1 MYIFIYVCIYE
12 YFMCVIYVFVCICC
26 SVLVFT
32 GDSGASFPNFRMF
45 NQVFRLDLCN
55 TECGGLVIL
64 V

>member
-32 GDSGASFPNFRMF
+32 GDSGATFPNFRMF
-45 NQVFRLDLCN
+45 NQAFRLDLCN